1 MKNFKNRYLSLI
13 LALILVILPL
23 SSLPIG
29 ATEVEETENYEYT
42 IPTEIISEE
51 NIELYGHKERFY
63 KGEENMNEIRLI
75 NEDGTVSAYMFD
87 YPVKYIDDDGI
98 TKDKSNKLHESKRSN
113 YLYVNDDNDIKTY
126 FPKKITKK
134 PVILAADGFEIEMG
148 IVTDSNYPKKGEVT
162 KDNYVFYDQAFGEN
176 TAIRYR
182 TEFNGYKEEIILKNA
197 KAPTEYS
204 FEIKCEG
211 LYIVKRDGILKFI
224 SEVNDVEVFSTDP
237 FYIYDSSENVNEYV
251 DTEYTFIRTGD
262 SEYLVT
268 ITLDED
274 YLNTEG
280 LTYPVYVDPSVQY
293 DCYDSIG
300 MEDAFIYSG
309 KPTTSYGYDNKGYLG
324 YTSTYGI
331 GRYLIRFPS
340 LVTASDIFTANKIIS
355 ANLYVYNYAYGTK
368 SATAYAYQ
376 YDVSTTNWSE
386 SSATWNNVGTPTFS
400 GTSAIGSLSYSTS
413 TWCPF
418 DVTAI
423 AKTWVGNTTLAQKG
437 LIIKSTNESNAN
449 YAKQI
454 CAEEDAPLSGG
465 PYLLINYTQIIPD
478 GVYYIQSN
486 ENNSWY
492 IDGSVSASGSYAE
505 IGDFDA
511 EKSKYEIKR
520 ESDGYY
526 SIKSVYTGNYLQV
539 EDHSSSTGAKITYYG
554 WYTRNGT
561 KWMFNQLSNGSYTI
575 SARCG
580 EGKVI
585 SIASSGDGLVQ
596 QSYTSGT
603 DYCDEW
609 NIICMPGT
617 TLSKSLSEWITV
629 QNDNTTAMS
638 KVGMWLYSPKVYVD
652 TSGISSSVNLSGYVD
667 QAINL
672 WNNALDMNIE
682 RLNSSSSGLADIVI
696 YGVTRES
703 YYSKTKSEWDNTL
716 VGKTIVPQNTA
727 LGCYIAEYNNQQ
739 KNIHVLSKNDNI
751 VIYVLCEDNS
761 YIQTTVSH
769 EIGHSL
775 GFFGHSTETASILYY
790 GDYSI
795 NYYLTIRDIDH
806 LKQLQRIIIAGD

>member
-274 YLNTEG
+274 YLDTEG

-400 GTSAIGSLSYSTS
+400 
-413 TWCPF
+413 
-418 DVTAI
+418 
-423 AKTWVGNTTLAQKG
+423 
-437 LIIKSTNESNAN
+437 
-449 YAKQI
+449 
-454 CAEEDAPLSGG
+454 
-465 PYLLINYTQIIPD
+465 
-478 GVYYIQSN
+478 
-486 ENNSWY
+486 
-492 IDGSVSASGSYAE
+492 
-505 IGDFDA
+505 
-511 EKSKYEIKR
+511 
-520 ESDGYY
+520 
-526 SIKSVYTGNYLQV
+526 
-539 EDHSSSTGAKITYYG
+539 
-554 WYTRNGT
+554 
-561 KWMFNQLSNGSYTI
+561 
-575 SARCG
+575 
-580 EGKVI
+580 
-585 SIASSGDGLVQ
+585 
-596 QSYTSGT
+596 
-603 DYCDEW
+603 
-609 NIICMPGT
+609 
-617 TLSKSLSEWITV
+617 
-629 QNDNTTAMS
+629 
-638 KVGMWLYSPKVYVD
+638 
-652 TSGISSSVNLSGYVD
+652 
-667 QAINL
+667 
-672 WNNALDMNIE
+672 
-682 RLNSSSSGLADIVI
+682 
-696 YGVTRES
+696 
-703 YYSKTKSEWDNTL
+703 
-716 VGKTIVPQNTA
+716 
-727 LGCYIAEYNNQQ
+727 
-739 KNIHVLSKNDNI
+739 
-751 VIYVLCEDNS
+751 
-761 YIQTTVSH
+761 
-769 EIGHSL
+769 
-775 GFFGHSTETASILYY
+775 
-790 GDYSI
+790 
-795 NYYLTIRDIDH
+795 
-806 LKQLQRIIIAGD
+806 